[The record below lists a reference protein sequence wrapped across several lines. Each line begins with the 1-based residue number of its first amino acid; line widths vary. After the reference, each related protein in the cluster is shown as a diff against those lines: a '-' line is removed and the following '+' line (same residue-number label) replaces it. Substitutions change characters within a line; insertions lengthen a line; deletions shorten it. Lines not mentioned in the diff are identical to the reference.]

1 MSTKKKI
8 VYAYSNG
15 QSREGELEFLY
26 CNQKC
31 WCSSEKRV
39 RQEIEEQVEEYQT
52 SADPNYTYEEAME
65 DLGPFTV
72 MRLTVEVLP

>member
-15 QSREGELEFLY
+15 QSREGELEFLC
-26 CNQKC
+26 CNQKH
-31 WCSSEKRV
+31 WCSSEKKV
-39 RQEIEEQVEEYQT
+39 RQEIKEAVEEYQ
-52 SADPNYTYEEAME
+52 
-65 DLGPFTV
+65 GPFTV